1 MVLPSWKVR
10 YKTSLYFFLKLFIIF
25 IKWEEIMSDKLKQLK
40 KAIKS
45 GKYDWK
51 D

>member
-1 MVLPSWKVR
+1 M
-10 YKTSLYFFLKLFIIF
+10 F

-40 KAIKS
+40 KSIKG

>member
-1 MVLPSWKVR
+1 M
-10 YKTSLYFFLKLFIIF
+10 F
-25 IKWEEIMSDKLKQLK
+25 IKWEEIMSDKLKQFK

-51 D
+51 KAIEDTATKIVDYPQALLWR

>member
-1 MVLPSWKVR
+1 M
-10 YKTSLYFFLKLFIIF
+10 F

>member
-1 MVLPSWKVR
+1 M
-10 YKTSLYFFLKLFIIF
+10 F
-25 IKWEEIMSDKLKQLK
+25 IKWEETMSDKLKQLK